1 MLQNDDKEK
10 SGGNS
15 GGTDLGSNDSPPPT
29 RDGGDYVVKTEQ

>member
-15 GGTDLGSNDSPPPT
+15 GNDMGSNDSPPPT
-29 RDGGDYVVKTEQ
+29 RDGGDYLVKTEQ